1 MTATTGGKRRTGQY
15 TILILMIAVIA
26 GAIFLALRKPVL
38 LVDAA
43 PVTRGAM
50 AVTID
55 DEGETRVH
63 DVFTVAAPL
72 SGRLLRIT
80 LEPGDKV
87 LRGKTIIARIV
98 PATPSFLDQRSE
110 AVGQAQEQTAL
121 ANVASS
127 RARVNEAR
135 AERALADRD
144 LRRLQALNEQGFTTQ
159 AALDAARMRHDR
171 AEAALSE
178 AHSAVDA
185 AQHQLTAARA
195 ALVPPSEDGAA
206 GAGGVAVMAPVS
218 GDVLRVVQ
226 KSETFVPSGA
236 ALVEI
241 GDPEKLEV
249 VTDYLSSDAVNI
261 AIGADVDIDRW
272 GGSRPL
278 RGKVRRIDP
287 SGFMKVSAL
296 GVEEQ
301 RVNVTIDI
309 VEPYAVWKRLGHG
322 FRVITRI
329 RAWSSADALRVPV
342 SALFRQQGNG
352 AEGSW
357 AVYAIRKGR
366 AVLTTVALGQIN
378 DEVAEV
384 RTGLKAGDRVILHPG
399 DTISDGRRVRERT

>member
-1 MTATTGGKRRTGQY
+1 MTPTTSHQRRAGQW
-15 TILILMIAVIA
+15 TILLVMLAVIA
-26 GAIFLALRKPVL
+26 GAVFLALHQPAL

-43 PVTRGAM
+43 PVTRGPM

-72 SGRLLRIT
+72 SGRLL
-80 LEPGDKV
+80 LEPGDAV
-87 LRGKTIIARIV
+87 LRGQTIVARIV
-98 PATPSFLDQRSE
+98 PATPSFLDNRTE
-110 AVGQAQEQTAL
+110 AVGQAQERASL
-121 ANVASS
+121 ANVATS
-127 RARVNEAR
+127 RARVAEAR

-144 LRRLQALNEQGFTTQ
+144 LRRMQALNQQGFTTQ

-171 AEAALSE
+171 AEAAVVE
-178 AHSAVDA
+178 ANSAVDA
-185 AQHQLTAARA
+185 AQHQLMAARA
-195 ALVPPSEDGAA
+195 ALAPPSEDGQASS
-206 GAGGVAVMAPVS
+206 GIAVMAPVS
-218 GDVLRVVQ
+218 GNVLRVVQ
-226 KSETFVPSGA
+226 KSETFLPSGT

-241 GDPEKLEV
+241 GDPRKLEI

-287 SGFMKVSAL
+287 AGFMKISAL

-309 VEPYAVWKRLGHG
+309 VEPYAVWQRLGHG
-322 FRVITRI
+322 FRVITKV
-329 RAWSSADALRVPV
+329 RAWSSANALRVPV
-342 SALFRQQGNG
+342 SALFRQQGH
-352 AEGSW
+352 W

-366 AVLTTVALGQIN
+366 AVLTAVALGQIN

-384 RTGLKAGDRVILHPG
+384 RNGLVVGDRVILHPG
-399 DTISDGRRVRERT
+399 DTISDKRRVRERPSA